1 MQGQPQAQPEMTP
14 ETSAPDHNWGW
25 YLYGVILAAPD
36 AQGSL
41 ARLAQGEPGQA
52 NTPTEQPL
60 ESLASGELLAVVRRV
75 PLADF
80 SPEAIS
86 AHVDDPAWL
95 EQSARHHNAVI
106 EAVHREHTML
116 PAKFGSVYPRAED
129 VRAALQGEQATL
141 RDHLAWLDGCDEW
154 GVRLYGD
161 LAAIRQRGEAQ
172 HSDVARLR
180 QELETASPGRA
191 YLLRRKLADARASV
205 ADDLLDR
212 LIAQIY
218 DQFAHHA
225 RAGLLTWRMA
235 GARLEQDDPHAE
247 LMRAAFL
254 VPRES
259 AQAFIAEVGAV
270 AKRQPGLSGVY
281 SGPWAPYSFAAE
293 QPEQPKEA
301 SDA

>member
-1 MQGQPQAQPEMTP
+1 MQGQSPAQPEM
-14 ETSAPDHNWGW
+14 SAPDHSWGW
-25 YLYGVILAAPD
+25 YLYGVIRAAPD
-36 AQGSL
+36 TQERL

-52 NTPTEQPL
+52 PAPGEQPL
-60 ESLASGELLAVVRRV
+60 ELLASGELLAVVRGV

-86 AHVDDPAWL
+86 AHADDPAWL
-95 EQSARHHNAVI
+95 EQSARRHNSVI
-106 EAVHREHTML
+106 EAVHRGDTML

-129 VRAALQGEQATL
+129 VRAALRDEQATL

-161 LAAIRQRGEAQ
+161 LVAIRQRGEAQ

-180 QELETASPGRA
+180 QELEAASPGRA
-191 YLLRRKLADARASV
+191 YLLRRKLADAQASV
-205 ADDLLDR
+205 ADDLLNH
-212 LIAQIY
+212 LIAQVY

-235 GARLEQDDPHAE
+235 GARLDQDDAHAE

-254 VPRES
+254 VPRDS

-270 AKRQPGLSGVY
+270 AARQPELWSAY
-281 SGPWAPYSFAAE
+281 SGPWAPYSFAAQ
-293 QPEQPKEA
+293 QPEEA